1 MSFRPTIAAIGAGL
15 ICALATPAIAQG
27 APEDADILVEAE
39 REQRFREARQQ
50 ARDIT
55 PRAATIASAIA
66 RFQEPIC
73 PGTLG
78 LDPESARL
86 VNDRIMYNA
95 EAIGLAVAEG
105 EGCTPNIIVAVVP
118 DPRVDFAELRK
129 LNHPLL
135 RGVDLWERK
144 RVARQDG
151 PVLAWN
157 ITQTRTDAGQAR
169 GGGAAFDSTQSS
181 RLSLGVRE
189 DILLSVV
196 LIDDDVIGEA
206 DGVALA
212 DYATMRALAETTP
225 PDGDTPL
232 STVLAMFNKDAISSQ
247 RLTEFD
253 LAYLRSIYES
263 RDNEPSQ
270 SAFRDLARQME
281 RE

>member
-1 MSFRPTIAAIGAGL
+1 MICRLPSAAISAA
-15 ICALATPAIAQG
+15 IAMALAAPVGAQN
-27 APEDADILVEAE
+27 APEDEDILVEAE
-39 REQRFREARQQ
+39 REQRHREARQQ
-50 ARDIT
+50 AREIT
-55 PRAATIASAIA
+55 PRARTVVSAIA

-95 EAIGLAVAEG
+95 ELIGLPVAEG

-118 DPRVDFAELRK
+118 DPREDFAELRD

-144 RVARQDG
+144 RVAGQEG

-157 ITQTRTDAGQAR
+157 ITQTRTSAGQAR
-169 GGGAAFDSTQSS
+169 SGGAAFDSTQTS

-189 DILLSVV
+189 DMVLSVI
-196 LIDDDVIGEA
+196 LIDDDVIGDA

-225 PDGDTPL
+225 PDGDTTFG
-232 STVLAMFNKDAISSQ
+232 TVLAMFNEGAISSQ

-263 RDNEPSQ
+263 RDNDPSQ
-270 SAFRDLARQME
+270 FSFRNVGKLME
-281 RE
+281 E